1 MKKQW
6 QSMPFGDLKEVGQVV
21 WPLGGGAPGFY
32 EKVAVTTALMLVSR
46 VYVWL
51 VKREI
56 ANT

>member
-1 MKKQW
+1 
-6 QSMPFGDLKEVGQVV
+6 MPFGDLKEVGQVA